1 MGDASAKRE
10 PGAFVAV
17 LLVMVAAWLLE
28 EMLEELTYFSI
39 IFLSNKF
46 LSVLVTVLAILFGT
60 CTVQLILPESVA
72 FLNLSAKVLD

>member
-17 LLVMVAAWLLE
+17 LLVMVVAWLLE
-28 EMLEELTYFSI
+28 QMLEELTYFSV
-39 IFLSNKF
+39 IFLSNKSSH
-46 LSVLVTVLAILFGT
+46 SVLGTVLFET
-60 CTVQLILPESVA
+60 YTVQFILPESVA